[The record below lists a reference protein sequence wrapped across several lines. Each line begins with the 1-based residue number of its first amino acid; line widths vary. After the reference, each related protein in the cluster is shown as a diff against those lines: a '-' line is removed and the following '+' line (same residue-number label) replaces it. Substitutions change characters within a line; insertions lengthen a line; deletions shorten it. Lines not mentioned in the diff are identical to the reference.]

1 MNNNIYPNDINKFLI
16 HPSNRKLIV
25 SLRQTAY
32 DTCRTKI
39 GPQYIRMAFNKIR
52 RGYYYTNDKDEV
64 IGFCIWEEKNNLKK
78 DDTYIKQLH
87 ILLICADYND
97 YKLGRKILFD
107 VDSYC
112 IDNKIPIITLEAAND
127 VLVKYYQNGG
137 FVLIDN
143 DLKEMKKV
151 IKIIKIE
158 RTLKTRKIKRGKL
171 IPINLEEAII

>member
-1 MNNNIYPNDINKFLI
+1 MNRY
-16 HPSNRKLIV
+16 
-25 SLRQTAY
+25 
-32 DTCRTKI
+32 
-39 GPQYIRMAFNKIR
+39 
-52 RGYYYTNDKDEV
+52 
-64 IGFCIWEEKNNLKK
+64 
-78 DDTYIKQLH
+78 
-87 ILLICADYND
+87 
-97 YKLGRKILFD
+97 
-107 VDSYC
+107 
-112 IDNKIPIITLEAAND
+112 NKIPIITLEAAND